1 MNLPTDMPIKLGN
14 NAPEPPPLIEE
25 PKHLRLEDFRNM
37 FIIRE
42 TLDKIRYKGNDQR
55 LAKGIYTFKTLIF
68 GEAGL
73 YVEVKE
79 LEGVALDYVDFE
91 DV

>member
-14 NAPEPPPLIEE
+14 NAPEPPPLIAD
-25 PKHLRLEDFRNM
+25 PNHLRLEDFGNM

-42 TLDKIRYKGNDQR
+42 TLDKVRYVGNDPR
-55 LAKGIYTFKTLIF
+55 LAKGIYTFKNLIF